1 MSQSKWK
8 KHLALDPRVL
18 KVMISLTLA
27 VLLFPVMGTYIVY
40 PVYVFN
46 AIYVTAQ
53 MTKGSSYHSGV
64 ERVAGTIIGCLL
76 AAFLYLAFPEHH
88 YVMIPIGAALA
99 VLISYLFTKKFTM
112 VIVVITVMVLVGKGD
127 GEPFVF
133 MKDRLLDTFIGL
145 AIGFLV
151 YFIFPKPR
159 KEEVEH
165 LFYHDAHHLL
175 ERIDGA
181 YQLYMDEAISKEL
194 QAIWRE
200 LLALQTK
207 RENILNDESFLP
219 GSAAADPMFDLIYD
233 LEHLLQ
239 HLDILEH
246 LHERKDIQAYQELFD
261 YHTEKYHMLEGKIKA
276 AITENSAL

>member
-1 MSQSKWK
+1 MSPNKWK

-27 VLLFPVMGTYIVY
+27 ILLFPVMGTYIVY

-53 MTKGSSYHSGV
+53 MTKGSSYRSGV

-76 AAFLYLAFPEHH
+76 AAFLYLAFPSHH
-88 YVMIPIGAALA
+88 YLVIPIGAALA
-99 VLISYLFTKKFTM
+99 VLVSYLFTKKFTM

-133 MKDRLLDTFIGL
+133 MKDRLFDTFVGL
-145 AIGFLV
+145 TIGFFV
-151 YFIFPKPR
+151 YFLFPKPR
-159 KEEVEH
+159 KEEVDH
-165 LFYHDAHHLL
+165 LFYHDARHLL
-175 ERIDGA
+175 DQITRT
-181 YQLYMDEAISKEL
+181 YQLYRDEAISKEL

-200 LLALQTK
+200 LLAFRIK
-207 RENILNDESFLP
+207 WEDMIKDESFL
-219 GSAAADPMFDLIYD
+219 SDLEAKPMYDLLYH

-246 LHERKDIQAYQELFD
+246 LHEREDIQSYQELLD
-261 YHTEKYHMLEGKIKA
+261 YHSEKYQMLEQKISETIMA
-276 AITENSAL
+276 NSAL